1 MIKRSNSLEGR
12 ILIMKKLYFFSLALV
27 LLLGVF
33 IFICPGIS
41 EPQGTDVYRIPEK
54 LNDGWE
60 VTSLSEV
67 GVDTGKIEQITQ
79 EIRNDERFD
88 LIHSMLIVKDGKLV
102 HEAYFWG
109 YQRNSLN
116 VMASI
121 SKSVTSTLIGIAIDK
136 GFIKS
141 VDESVVS
148 LLPEYPEPTKDPKKQ
163 AIKLK
168 HILTMSS
175 GLDWLEHGTSYN
187 DLENSEYQMVD
198 SEDWM
203 EYVLSKP
210 MKDIPGTRFLYNTGG
225 IHLLSAVIQST
236 TGMRTNIFAEKHLF
250 EPLGIYAYQW
260 NRDSTGHPCT
270 GGTDG
275 GVGLRTRDI
284 AKFGWLFLHDGK
296 WKGKQVISEEWV
308 KLATRRH
315 IKNPRGGQYY
325 GYCWFPGTLK
335 REGKEVEYV
344 ASFGYGGQTLYL
356 IPELDL
362 IIVFTCELTDRN
374 TYVSIPV
381 RKTFDAIF
389 QN

>member
-1 MIKRSNSLEGR
+1 MTKKLIKIRRFVIGKKR
-12 ILIMKKLYFFSLALV
+12 IIPFILII
-27 LLLGVF
+27 LLCGSGEGLF
-33 IFICPGIS
+33 
-41 EPQGTDVYRIPEK
+41 PQNRDDEYSVPVK

-60 VTSLSEV
+60 VASLSDV
-67 GVDTGKIEQITQ
+67 GIDPGKIDQITR

-88 LIHSMLIVKDGKLV
+88 GIHSMLIVKDGKLV

-121 SKSVTSTLIGIAIDK
+121 TKSVTSTLIGIAIDK
-136 GFIKS
+136 GFIRS
-141 VDESVVS
+141 VEQNVVS
-148 LLPEYPEPTKDPKKQ
+148 LLPEYSELTKDPKKQ
-163 AIKLK
+163 AIQLK

-187 DLENSEYQMVD
+187 DLENSEWQMVD
-198 SEDWM
+198 SEDWI

-210 MKDIPGTRFLYNTGG
+210 VKDTPGTAFLYNTGG
-225 IHLLSAVIQST
+225 IHLLSAAIQSA
-236 TGMRTNIFAEKHLF
+236 TGMRTDIFAEKYLF

-296 WKGKQVISEEWV
+296 WKGKTVVSEAWV
-308 KLATRRH
+308 KLATQRH

-325 GYCWFPGTLK
+325 GFCWFPGTL
-335 REGKEVEYV
+335 RRGGKEVEYV

-362 IIVFTCELTDRN
+362 IIVFTCELTEEN
-374 TYVSIPV
+374 TNVFIPV
-381 RKTFDAIF
+381 RKTFDVIF

>member
-1 MIKRSNSLEGR
+1 MIKKLHELFSFCFSGKIIPFVLIIFLFGSNQGLYPQNRS
-12 ILIMKKLYFFSLALV
+12 
-27 LLLGVF
+27 
-33 IFICPGIS
+33 
-41 EPQGTDVYRIPEK
+41 DDYRIPEK

-60 VTSLSEV
+60 VASLSEV
-67 GVDTGKIEQITQ
+67 GIDPAKIEQITR
-79 EIRNDERFD
+79 EIRNDTRFNG
-88 LIHSMLIVKDGKLV
+88 IHSMLIVKDGKLV

-116 VMASI
+116 VLASI
-121 SKSVTSTLIGIAIDK
+121 TKSVTSTLIGIAIDK
-136 GFIKS
+136 GYIKS

-148 LLPEYPEPTKDPKKQ
+148 LIPDYTKGIRDHKKE
-163 AIKLK
+163 AIKLR

-203 EYVLSKP
+203 KYVLSKP
-210 MKDIPGTRFLYNTGG
+210 MKDTPGTRFLYNTGS

-236 TGMRTNIFAEKHLF
+236 TGLRTDKFAEKYLF
-250 EPLGIYAYQW
+250 EPLGIYSYQW

-275 GVGLRTRDI
+275 GVGLKTRDI

-296 WKGKQVISEEWV
+296 WKGKQVVSEKWR
-308 KLATRRH
+308 KLATQRH
-315 IKNPRGGQYY
+315 IQNPRGGQYY
-325 GYCWFPGTLK
+325 GFCWFPGTMK
-335 REGKEVEYV
+335 RGGKEVEYV

-362 IIVFTCELTDRN
+362 IIVFTCELTERN
-374 TYVSIPV
+374 TLVFVPV

-389 QN
+389 QD

>member
-1 MIKRSNSLEGR
+1 MT
-12 ILIMKKLYFFSLALV
+12 KKLDAIFSFCLSGKRVIPLILV
-27 LLLGVF
+27 VLILGWSM
-33 IFICPGIS
+33 GLS
-41 EPQGTDVYRIPEK
+41 PQDSGDDYRIPIQ

-60 VTSLSEV
+60 VASLKEV
-67 GVDTGKIEQITQ
+67 GIDQGKIEQITQ

-88 LIHSMLIVKDGKLV
+88 RIHSMLIVKDGKLV

-116 VMASI
+116 VLASI
-121 SKSVTSTLIGIAIDK
+121 TKSVSSTLIGIAIDK

-148 LLPEYPEPTKDPKKQ
+148 LLPEYSELTKDPKTQ
-163 AIKLK
+163 AIQLK

-187 DLENSEYQMVD
+187 DLENSEWQMVD
-198 SEDWM
+198 SEDWI

-210 MKDIPGTRFLYNTGG
+210 MKDTPGTVFLYNTGG
-225 IHLLSAVIQST
+225 IHLLSAVIQSA
-236 TGMRTNIFAEKHLF
+236 TGMRTNIFAEKYLF

-296 WKGKQVISEEWV
+296 WKGKPVVSEAWV

-325 GYCWFPGTLK
+325 GFCWFPGTL
-335 REGKEVEYV
+335 RRGGKEVEYV

-356 IPELDL
+356 VPELDL
-362 IIVFTCELTDRN
+362 IIVFTCELTEEN
-374 TYVSIPV
+374 TNVFVPV
-381 RKTFDAIF
+381 RKTFDIIF

>member
-1 MIKRSNSLEGR
+1 MIKKLKSIFRFCVSGKR
-12 ILIMKKLYFFSLALV
+12 IIPF
-27 LLLGVF
+27 LLF
-33 IFICPGIS
+33 IFALGWS
-41 EPQGTDVYRIPEK
+41 MGLSPQVRGNEYRIPIK

-60 VTSLSEV
+60 VASLSEV
-67 GVDTGKIEQITQ
+67 GIDPGKIQQITQ
-79 EIRNDERFD
+79 EIRDDERFD

-121 SKSVTSTLIGIAIDK
+121 TKSVTSTLIGIAIDK

-148 LLPEYPEPTKDPKKQ
+148 FLPEYSELTKDPKKR

-187 DLENSEYQMVD
+187 DLENSEWQMVD
-198 SEDWM
+198 SEDWI

-210 MKDIPGTRFLYNTGG
+210 VKDTPGTVFLYNTGG
-225 IHLLSAVIQST
+225 IHLLSAVIQSA

-275 GVGLRTRDI
+275 GVGLRSRDI

-296 WKGKQVISEEWV
+296 WKSKQIVSEEWV

-325 GYCWFPGTLK
+325 GFCWFPGTLK
-335 REGKEVEYV
+335 RAGKEVEYI

-374 TYVSIPV
+374 TYVSVPV

-389 QN
+389 QD

>member
-1 MIKRSNSLEGR
+1 MTEKLKTIFRFFLSKKNIIPFVLI
-12 ILIMKKLYFFSLALV
+12 ILFSGSGNRL
-27 LLLGVF
+27 
-33 IFICPGIS
+33 CPQS
-41 EPQGTDVYRIPEK
+41 RDDEYRVPVK

-60 VTSLSEV
+60 VASLKEV
-67 GVDTGKIEQITQ
+67 GINPGKIEQITQ
-79 EIRNDERFD
+79 EIRNDDKFD
-88 LIHSMLIVKDGKLV
+88 GIHSMLIVKDGKLV

-109 YQRNSLN
+109 HQRNSLH

-121 SKSVTSTLIGIAIDK
+121 TKSVTSTLIGIAIDK

-148 LLPEYPEPTKDPKKQ
+148 LLPEYSELTKDPKKK
-163 AIKLK
+163 AVTLR

-198 SEDWM
+198 SEDWI

-210 MKDIPGTRFLYNTGG
+210 MKDTPGTVFLYNTGG

-236 TGMRTNIFAEKHLF
+236 TGLRTNIFAEKHLF

-296 WKGKQVISEEWV
+296 WKGKPVVSEKWV
-308 KLATRRH
+308 KLATRKH
-315 IKNPRGGQYY
+315 IRNPRGGQYY
-325 GYCWFPGTLK
+325 GFCWFPGTLR

-374 TYVSIPV
+374 TYVFIPV

>member
-1 MIKRSNSLEGR
+1 
-12 ILIMKKLYFFSLALV
+12 V
-27 LLLGVF
+27 
-33 IFICPGIS
+33 GI
-41 EPQGTDVYRIPEK
+41 
-54 LNDGWE
+54 
-60 VTSLSEV
+60 
-67 GVDTGKIEQITQ
+67 DTGKIEQITQ

-141 VDESVVS
+141 VDESVVA
-148 LLPEYPEPTKDPKKQ
+148 LLPEYSKLTKDPKKQ
-163 AIKLK
+163 AINLK

-236 TGMRTNIFAEKHLF
+236 TGLRTNIFAEKYLF

-275 GVGLRTRDI
+275 GVGLRSRDI
-284 AKFGWLFLHDGK
+284 AKFGWLFLHNGK
-296 WKGKQVISEEWV
+296 WKGKQVVSEGWV

-325 GYCWFPGTLK
+325 GFCWFPGTL
-335 REGKEVEYV
+335 RRGGKEVEYI

-362 IIVFTCELTDRN
+362 IIAFTCELTDRN
-374 TYVSIPV
+374 TFVSIPV